1 MIKSY
6 KHKGLEKFALKGD
19 KSGINAEFAE
29 KLVTRLSALD
39 AATRPSEMDVPG
51 WDFHPLKGN
60 LAGHYSVKV
69 SGNWR
74 LTFKFE
80 GENAEVVD
88 LQDYH

>member
-1 MIKSY
+1 MITNY
-6 KHKGLEKFALKGD
+6 KHKGLERFALKGD

-29 KLVTRLSALD
+29 KLEVRLSTLD
-39 AATRPSEMDVPG
+39 AATGPSAMQLPG
-51 WDFHPLKGN
+51 WDCHPLKGD
-60 LAGHYSVKV
+60 LAGHYGVKV